1 MHSVYRF
8 VWVWLLLFCSVVA
21 GENFIVLS
29 YGNHDAMV
37 EQKAHYENYVQTHD
51 SLPAKAEIKKLVDS
65 YMLQIGPF
73 DRNDALALTYMQ
85 MKEQFPYAV
94 IIEKNQPSIV
104 PKIVEKPVQ
113 KTVYLEK
120 KVEVE
125 KVDDTLWIALFG
137 LAIVGILFMFLS
149 SDQIKRLKAEHEKIK
164 SKHKK
169 LEQKQHEVLS
179 SMGENIHTIAKETM
193 NHTTILAEK
202 IKETPLYEE
211 MEKVMYNENELLDVT
226 EDLIKFLRLKSKKVV
241 IQNEVFNFN
250 HVLNEV
256 AGLLN
261 QAHKQND
268 MELIFDIDKDV
279 PRYMFADSLHMG
291 QIVTNLLEYMMQHT
305 RNKELKLTVTTQ
317 SSLKEGQQV
326 YFILTTQL
334 KIDDIETLFDSY
346 YDEGSRR
353 YVGLGLFVAKELTH
367 LMDGSLEVLTNEE
380 GYQYFRLELPI
391 EEKNREK
398 RKYRLPDKGLVG
410 KKILIVDKSEDAAQA
425 TEKLFAYFRAE
436 VTVLTAQNFGENMP
450 NFALYDIVA
459 LNDTLFNFKI
469 LEALKKV
476 KKVQELKII
485 SLDNLFSSEN
495 VVPNN
500 AIDISLVKPLTQEYV
515 FDTLIELYDAKKE
528 KVEIVEKEA
537 SSATDT
543 KTLPIHREN
552 FIDAVNI
559 NLESF
564 KKFKGAHVLIVEDNV
579 INQKVVLSVL
589 GKSEMKL
596 SVANNG
602 EEAVAF
608 MHENVGKVDF
618 IFMDINMPV
627 MDGYRASELIR
638 NDNRYDKVPIVSL
651 TALVSEHEIEKM
663 FDSGMNGYLPK
674 PVRIEKLYAALDV
687 FLSPAKKE
695 VTSTTTNP
703 VTKPIKLEGLNIE
716 EGLEHMKDND
726 IFYKEV
732 LKEFMDAYAQSDA
745 VFEKL
750 VNEQRYMQVKM
761 LCLDMKGLTG
771 TIGAKE
777 MHVIINEIHQ
787 HIIYKKPELLHSYIS
802 RYKTE
807 LAKLN
812 RSIKTYLSN

>member
-8 VWVWLLLFCSVVA
+8 IWVWLLLLCSVVA

-37 EQKAHYENYVQTHD
+37 EQKADYENYVQSHD
-51 SLPAKAEIKKLVDS
+51 SLHVKAEIKKLVDS

-73 DRNDALALTYMQ
+73 ERNDALALTYMQ

-94 IIEKNQPSIV
+94 IIEKNQPIV
-104 PKIVEKPVQ
+104 APKIVEKPVE
-113 KTVYLEK
+113 KTVYVEK
-120 KVEVE
+120 RVEVE

-193 NHTTILAEK
+193 SHTSIIAEK

-268 MELIFDIDKDV
+268 MELVFDIDKDV
-279 PRYMFADSLHMG
+279 PRYMLADSLHMG
-291 QIVTNLLEYMMQHT
+291 QIMSNLLEYMMQHT
-305 RNKELKLTVTTQ
+305 QNKEMKLKVTTQ
-317 SSLKEGQQV
+317 SSLKEGQQLH
-326 YFILTTQL
+326 FTLTTQL

-367 LMDGSLEVLTNEE
+367 LMDGSLEVLNNEE
-380 GYQYFRLELPI
+380 GYQYFRLVLPI

-425 TEKLFAYFRAE
+425 TEKLFAYFRAD

-537 SSATDT
+537 ALVTDT
-543 KTLPIHREN
+543 EALPIHREN

-564 KKFKGAHVLIVEDNV
+564 KNFKGAHVLIVEDNV

-589 GKSEMKL
+589 GKSEMEL

-687 FLSPAKKE
+687 FLSPEKKE
-695 VTSTTTNP
+695 KSSTTTNH
-703 VTKPIKLEGLNIE
+703 VTKPMKLEGLNIE
-716 EGLEHMKDND
+716 EGLEHMKGND

-732 LKEFMDAYAQSDA
+732 LKEYMDAYAQSDA

-771 TIGAKE
+771 TIGAKD

-787 HIIYKKPELLHSYIS
+787 HIIYKKPELLHSYVS

-807 LAKLN
+807 LVKLN
-812 RSIKTYLSN
+812 RSIKTYLSS